1 MALDLK
7 KWMSG
12 SPVSVHTVEYC
23 FKFDFCKTTNAPFF
37 TVNMSS
43 LKGTLR
49 NYCDSLPEIHV
60 IIYIFFPRSIGIKC
74 SIYWKLFCPL
84 IYDSQQCIESNTF
97 QKQNL
102 AFYYFIFFLKKN
114 LKSKKSVLDF
124 ARGKLKLGWRQRVTV
139 KNQDKSRFG
148 ELIDMLRYN
157 LERLFSVMYCIIWFN
172 QCSLLFFQNET
183 KNTIFSIMNIL
194 ITASF

>member
-1 MALDLK
+1 MRFYQFLSHKRKLSNRGWLMASDLK

-12 SPVSVHTVEYC
+12 SPVSVHIVEYC

-84 IYDSQQCIESNTF
+84 IYDSQQCH
-97 QKQNL
+97 
-102 AFYYFIFFLKKN
+102 
-114 LKSKKSVLDF
+114 KSK
-124 ARGKLKLGWRQRVTV
+124 GKISFQACFYSSLQKFGTV
-139 KNQDKSRFG
+139 MINVCFPD
-148 ELIDMLRYN
+148 
-157 LERLFSVMYCIIWFN
+157 
-172 QCSLLFFQNET
+172 CSLLHLMGPF
-183 KNTIFSIMNIL
+183 L
-194 ITASF
+194 